1 MASIITF
8 LKALPEL
15 VGLMKDLVDG
25 IKNLQDAMTEKKFRE
40 LDAKIEETIKDVKK
54 ETDRNKL
61 LDLAKQLNSLE

>member
-1 MASIITF
+1 VASFVAF
-8 LKALPEL
+8 LKALPVM

-25 IKNLQDAMTEKKFRE
+25 IKDMQDALTEKKFRE

-61 LDLAKQLNSLE
+61 LALARELNGL

>member
-1 MASIITF
+1 MASFVAF
-8 LKALPEL
+8 LKALPVM

-25 IKNLQDAMTEKKFRE
+25 IKDMQDALTEKKFRE

-61 LDLAKQLNSLE
+61 LALARELNGL

>member
-1 MASIITF
+1 MASFVAF
-8 LKALPEL
+8 LKALPVM

-25 IKNLQDAMTEKKFRE
+25 IKDMQDALTEKKFRE

-61 LDLAKQLNSLE
+61 LLLAAELNKL